1 MSAHAFHAMCGCDA
15 CCAIE
20 DADERQDE
28 VDAADAAWAALD
40 PLQQLAINRRT
51 PRAPFYGRSRAKALG
66 KSFGYALH
74 DARAV
79 RIQSEIELAAARSNF
94 IAVCDSLLAEIGA
107 VNGALRGAA

>member
-1 MSAHAFHAMCGCDA
+1 MSAHAYNSMCGCDA

-66 KSFGYALH
+66 KSFGYALL
-74 DARAV
+74 DAKAKRIRAEIAS
-79 RIQSEIELAAARSNF
+79 RASERRMMDMAAAC
-94 IAVCDSLLAEIGA
+94 VAE
-107 VNGALRGAA
+107 VQRGVAAMGRAA